1 MKEKQNKQSNEDTV
15 EISKSYLEKLLKM
28 TVTHQPRAVQPD
40 HDVIITTAT
49 HIQPDHTKIPGL
61 QHHPTSN
68 KPYGNH
74 DNRQLMVEEEYYP
87 WGRPGGGAP
96 IRSVS
101 GALLTNF
108 STRGQ
113 AVQDMRN
120 GIPRQP
126 LDTHPHTTTSHKKS
140 QFARGLGPHVDNFIL
155 SQREEQRRKELSH
168 KASDQLLVDTLLVY
182 LIGGVSSSNSRETKN
197 ERN

>member
-1 MKEKQNKQSNEDTV
+1 MREIEKRKKE
-15 EISKSYLEKLLKM
+15 M
-28 TVTHQPRAVQPD
+28 
-40 HDVIITTAT
+40 
-49 HIQPDHTKIPGL
+49 
-61 QHHPTSN
+61 
-68 KPYGNH
+68 
-74 DNRQLMVEEEYYP
+74 EEMEV
-87 WGRPGGGAP
+87 R
-96 IRSVS
+96 
-101 GALLTNF
+101 
-108 STRGQ
+108 
-113 AVQDMRN
+113 DMRN

-126 LDTHPHTTTSHKKS
+126 LDTHPHTTTTSHQKSQFARGLGPPVDNFILSQREEHQKSPSKS

>member
-1 MKEKQNKQSNEDTV
+1 MREIEKRKKE
-15 EISKSYLEKLLKM
+15 M
-28 TVTHQPRAVQPD
+28 
-40 HDVIITTAT
+40 
-49 HIQPDHTKIPGL
+49 
-61 QHHPTSN
+61 
-68 KPYGNH
+68 
-74 DNRQLMVEEEYYP
+74 EEMEV
-87 WGRPGGGAP
+87 R
-96 IRSVS
+96 
-101 GALLTNF
+101 
-108 STRGQ
+108 
-113 AVQDMRN
+113 DMRN

-126 LDTHPHTTTSHKKS
+126 LDTHPHTTTTSHQKSQFARGLGPPVDNFVLSQREEHQKSPSKSQFARGLGPPVDNFVLSQREEHQKSPSKS